1 MTTLDY
7 YIVDVFTNER
17 FAGNPAAVIMDA
29 SELSDQQMQAIAAE
43 FNLSETTFIL
53 PAPSTDHDD
62 QNEAQAVQI
71 RWFTPTM
78 EVDMCGH
85 ATIGGIHA
93 LVESGCIKHVD
104 PTASTIVYA
113 HTRSGKLT
121 VSVESMP
128 NVSKEENLPS
138 GGRMIW
144 LELMPPSLTPFDA
157 DLSDLWEILNIQ
169 ADAFDPTLPSRVTQD
184 HDLLVFVK
192 DVMALNDA
200 RPDFTKL
207 LRWMSKFQL
216 RGMSLATKKTLSPV
230 IHVQSRFFAP
240 TVGINEDPV
249 TGSVHGPLVA
259 YLVEKE
265 VVPVHDGV
273 AGLNCVQGI
282 SGGRTGLLHALVHT
296 KEKGNHE
303 VQIGGQS
310 VTVMKGELFL

>member
-1 MTTLDY
+1 MTELDY
-7 YIVDVFTNER
+7 YIVDAFTNER

-29 SELSDQQMQAIAAE
+29 SDLYDQQMQAIAAE

-53 PAPSTDHDD
+53 PISDTSHHDEHDVPSF
-62 QNEAQAVQI
+62 QF

-85 ATIGGIHA
+85 ATIAGIHA
-93 LVESGCIKHVD
+93 LVESGQIKHDD
-104 PTASTIVYA
+104 PTSSTIVHA

-121 VSVESMP
+121 ISVESMP
-128 NVSKEENLPS
+128 NVNNGETLRPGS
-138 GGRMIW
+138 RMIW

-157 DLSDLWEILNIQ
+157 DLTDLWEILSIQ
-169 ADAFDPTLPSRVTQD
+169 ADAFEPSMPSVVTQD

-200 RPDFTKL
+200 RPDFAKMS
-207 LRWMSKFQL
+207 RWMSKFQL
-216 RGMSLATKKTLSPV
+216 RGMSLATIKTLSPV

-240 TVGINEDPV
+240 SVGINEDPV

-259 YLVEKE
+259 YLVEKK

-282 SGGRTGLLHALVHT
+282 SGGRTGILHALVHT
-296 KEKGNHE
+296 KEKGDFE

-310 VTVMKGELFL
+310 VTVMKGVLYL